1 MKKTEDQNQDS
12 KRPAVAFSNDEHKL
26 IAHFCIEHDLKLGDF
41 LKNAALY
48 CVKNKINPVK

>member
-1 MKKTEDQNQDS
+1 MKKTIDQIKDS
-12 KRPAVAFSNDEHKL
+12 KRPTVAFSNDEHKL
-26 IAHFCIEHDLKLGDF
+26 IAHFCIDHDLKLGDF